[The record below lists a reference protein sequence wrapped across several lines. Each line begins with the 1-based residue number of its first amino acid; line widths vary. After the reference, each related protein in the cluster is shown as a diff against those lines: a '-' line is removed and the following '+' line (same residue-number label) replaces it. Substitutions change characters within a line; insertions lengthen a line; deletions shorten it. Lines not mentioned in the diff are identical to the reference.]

1 MSVENISIT
10 MNHLFSCSNW
20 KQLVVRSFSTGETMA
35 TIQVHPQNLTE
46 VRSSSLSFFYCLLSN
61 DRSCTNPEMHNTSW
75 TGIST
80 YSNYI

>member
-1 MSVENISIT
+1 
-10 MNHLFSCSNW
+10 
-20 KQLVVRSFSTGETMA
+20 MA